1 MKVQEHC
8 MAFPCITKF
17 RGDKKGVNAR
27 TQMRSKTSSEAHKP
41 ETKPEATL
49 LKLKKLLQI
58 NKNGRRTI

>member
-1 MKVQEHC
+1 

-17 RGDKKGVNAR
+17 RGDKKRVNAQR
-27 TQMRSKTSSEAHKP
+27 KNTCTQMRSKTSSEAHKP